1 MKKVTWTQYKG
12 MMEAIDEQGFVSDI
26 ESYRVRSKWLT
37 TKEED
42 GMGYTSDEDLPALTL
57 EWDEE
62 LNDYV
67 VTGHINQV
75 VH

>member
-12 MMEAIDEQGFVSDI
+12 MVEAIDEQGFVSDI

-37 TKEED
+37 
-42 GMGYTSDEDLPALTL
+42 TSDEDLPALTL

>member
-12 MMEAIDEQGFVSDI
+12 MMEAIQEQGFVSDI
-26 ESYRVRSKWLT
+26 ESYRVRLKWKT
-37 TKEED
+37 TPDEELR
-42 GMGYTSDEDLPALTL
+42 TLTL
-57 EWDEE
+57 EWDQE